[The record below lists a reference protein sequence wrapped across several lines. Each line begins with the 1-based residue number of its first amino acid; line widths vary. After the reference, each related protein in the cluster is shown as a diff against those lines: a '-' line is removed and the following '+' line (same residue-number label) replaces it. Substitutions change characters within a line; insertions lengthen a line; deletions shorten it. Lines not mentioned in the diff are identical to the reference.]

1 MKTNNI
7 QDSNDS
13 VHAMPQAS
21 DASRLP
27 AVGERLGIAAVER
40 DTGLGKDT
48 LRVWERRYGFPMP
61 ERDAQGERAYPMV
74 QVQRLRQL
82 RRLLDLGHRPG
93 RVVPLDEGALM
104 SLLAQSA
111 SQPIR
116 VGAVNDEPA
125 LEEAVTLLRRH
136 DADALRRHLS
146 QAQLKTGLA
155 NFVTQVVAPLTTRV
169 GEAWMA
175 GTLRVFEEHLYTEVV
190 QSLLR
195 QSIQTLPGPR
205 AEDRPRVALTSL
217 PGEPHGLGLLMV
229 EALLALEGCAC
240 QSLGVQTPPIDI
252 VLASAAHRSDIVALS
267 FSGYMTA
274 QQVSDG
280 LQQLRASLPVG
291 VDLWAGGAA
300 LAQRKRV
307 YPGVKVITHL
317 PDIAAAVAEW
327 RLNANAEV
335 RVHG

>member
-1 MKTNNI
+1 MNTKKIEN
-7 QDSNDS
+7 
-13 VHAMPQAS
+13 
-21 DASRLP
+21 LP
-27 AVGERLGIAAVER
+27 AAVPDAPRAGNASLLPAGGERLGIAAVER

-48 LRVWERRYGFPMP
+48 LRVWERRYGFPKP
-61 ERDAQGERAYPMV
+61 ERDAQGERAYPMA
-74 QVQRLRQL
+74 QVQRLRHL

-93 RVVPLDEGALM
+93 RVVPLDEAALAA
-104 SLLAQSA
+104 LLAQ
-111 SQPIR
+111 
-116 VGAVNDEPA
+116 AVATPA
-125 LEEAVTLLRRH
+125 RAGIATDDTALDEAVSLLRSH

-155 NFVTQVVAPLTTRV
+155 TFVTHVLAPLTTRV
-169 GEAWMA
+169 GQAWMT

-195 QSIQTLPGPR
+195 QSIQTLPGAR
-205 AEDRPRVALTSL
+205 GEDRPRVALTTL

-240 QSLGVQTPPIDI
+240 QSLGVQTPPSDI
-252 VLASAAHRSDIVALS
+252 VLASAAHRADIVALS

-280 LQQLRASLPVG
+280 LQQLRTSLPVG

-307 YPGVKVITHL
+307 YPGVTVITDL
-317 PDIAAAVAEW
+317 QEIAAAVTVW
-327 RLNANAEV
+327 RLGAKV
-335 RVHG
+335 

>member
-1 MKTNNI
+1 MNTNKTQN
-7 QDSNDS
+7 
-13 VHAMPQAS
+13 PT
-21 DASRLP
+21 DAPIAPSAAGAAGSP
-27 AVGERLGIAAVER
+27 SGGERLGIAAVER

-61 ERDAQGERAYPMV
+61 ERDAQGERAYPMA

-93 RVVPLDEGALM
+93 RVVPLDEAALAA
-104 SLLAQSA
+104 LLAQA
-111 SQPIR
+111 AAPPARAGVATDDAALDQ
-116 VGAVNDEPA
+116 AVS
-125 LEEAVTLLRRH
+125 LLRSH

-155 NFVTQVVAPLTTRV
+155 TFVTQVLAPLTTRV

-190 QSLLR
+190 QGLLR
-195 QSIQTLPGPR
+195 QAIQTLPAARG
-205 AEDRPRVALTSL
+205 EDRPRVALTTL

-229 EALLALEGCAC
+229 EAMLALEGCAC
-240 QSLGVQTPPIDI
+240 QSLGVQTPPIDL

-274 QQVSDG
+274 QQVTDG
-280 LQQLRASLPVG
+280 LQQLRASLPAG

-300 LAQRKRV
+300 LAQRKRA
-307 YPGVKVITHL
+307 YPGVKVITEL
-317 PDIAAAVAEW
+317 PDIAAAVAQW
-327 RLNANAEV
+327 RLSANANV
-335 RVHG
+335 RVHA

>member
-1 MKTNNI
+1 MNTKKTQNST
-7 QDSNDS
+7 DK
-13 VHAMPQAS
+13 APELPQVVSAAPS
-21 DASRLP
+21 SAN
-27 AVGERLGIAAVER
+27 GERLGIAAVER

-48 LRVWERRYGFPMP
+48 LRVWERRYGFPLP
-61 ERDAQGERAYPMV
+61 ERDAQGERAYPMA

-93 RVVPLDEGALM
+93 RVVPLDEAALAA
-104 SLLAQSA
+104 LLAQA
-111 SQPIR
+111 
-116 VGAVNDEPA
+116 AVPPTRTGVATDDAA
-125 LEEAVTLLRRH
+125 LDQAVSLLRSH

-146 QAQLKTGLA
+146 QAQLKNGLA
-155 NFVTQVVAPLTTRV
+155 TFVTQVLAPLTTRV

-195 QSIQTLPGPR
+195 QAIQILPGAR
-205 AEDRPRVALTSL
+205 GEDRPRVALTTL

-229 EALLALEGCAC
+229 EALLALEGCNC
-240 QSLGVQTPPIDI
+240 QSLGVQTPPVDV

-274 QQVSDG
+274 QQVTDG
-280 LQQLRASLPVG
+280 LQQLRASLPAD

-300 LAQRKRV
+300 LAQRKRA
-307 YPGVKVITHL
+307 YPGVKVITDL
-317 PDIAAAVAEW
+317 PGIAAAVAQW
-327 RLNANAEV
+327 RLSANAHV
-335 RVHG
+335 RVHA

>member
-1 MKTNNI
+1 MNTKKTQNPA
-7 QDSNDS
+7 DAAP
-13 VHAMPQAS
+13 VVPQA
-21 DASRLP
+21 ASAAESP
-27 AVGERLGIAAVER
+27 AGGERLGIAAVER

-48 LRVWERRYGFPMP
+48 LRVWERRYGFPSP
-61 ERDAQGERAYPMV
+61 ERDAQGERAYPMA
-74 QVQRLRQL
+74 QVQRLRHL

-93 RVVPLDEGALM
+93 RVVPLDEAALAA
-104 SLLAQSA
+104 LLAQA
-111 SQPIR
+111 AAPPTR
-116 VGAVNDEPA
+116 AGVATDDTALDEA
-125 LEEAVTLLRRH
+125 LTLLRSH

-146 QAQLKTGLA
+146 QAQLKTGLSA
-155 NFVTQVVAPLTTRV
+155 FVTQVLAPLTTRV

-190 QSLLR
+190 QTVLR
-195 QSIQTLPGPR
+195 QAIQTLPGAR
-205 AEDRPRVALTSL
+205 SEDRPRVALTTL
-217 PGEPHGLGLLMV
+217 PGESHGLGLLMV

-240 QSLGVQTPPIDI
+240 QSLGVQTPLMDI

-280 LQQLRASLPVG
+280 LQQLRTSLPAG

-300 LAQRKRV
+300 LAQRKR
-307 YPGVKVITHL
+307 PHAGVKVITHL
-317 PDIAAAVAEW
+317 PDIAAAVAQW
-327 RLNANAEV
+327 RLSANADV